1 MYNLMGSFHSLN
13 FFNYTSKFPSI
24 QKYVMSIAGLTL

>member
-13 FFNYTSKFPSI
+13 FFNYIIKFPSI
-24 QKYVMSIAGLTL
+24 QKYVMSIAGLSM